1 MAMDAQART
10 AAPDVP
16 AREDDYEALLAA
28 LSANARGR
36 AFLTE
41 FARRNRTADTEVVL
55 AALKR
60 LEERIAAQAAATEA
74 APADAERP
82 RLAVVPPPD
91 EPQLPIPSPAAQRPS
106 IALAHSD
113 AAASAA
119 NAAVTIPEVS
129 WYGDAPAEEPD
140 APAAAPVAA
149 KPLPAV
155 EPVAAWMALT
165 EEERIALFT

>member
-10 AAPDVP
+10 AAADRP

-36 AFLTE
+36 AFLAE

-60 LEERIAAQAAATEA
+60 LEERIAAQAADT

-113 AAASAA
+113 AAA
-119 NAAVTIPEVS
+119 NAAAAIPEVS
-129 WYGDAPAEEPD
+129 WFGDAPADEPD
-140 APAAAPVAA
+140 APVAAPVAA

-155 EPVAAWMALT
+155 EPFAALMALT
-165 EEERIALFT
+165 EEERIALFS